1 MSAQRLFEQGYWNE
15 ASVERAVIKRLSIWV
30 GVFVVGLIATTVV
43 ALELGDVVTVETSGV
58 VPSVARQTHVWFI
71 AIDDKILLEAGNAQ
85 NPWVQDLVA
94 GGELRLVGQG
104 LGGGYSYSLNGP
116 ESHQQIR
123 DLMRAKYGWRGWW
136 ISLIIDTTESTMI
149 EIARIE
155 A

>member
-1 MSAQRLFEQGYWNE
+1 M
-15 ASVERAVIKRLSIWV
+15 
-30 GVFVVGLIATTVV
+30 VGLVATTVV
-43 ALELGDVVTVETSGV
+43 ALELGEVVMVETSGV
-58 VPSVARQTHVWFI
+58 VSSVARQTHVWFI
-71 AIDDKILLEAGNAQ
+71 EIDDKILLEAGNPQ
-85 NPWVQDLVA
+85 NSWVQDLVA
-94 GGELRLVGQG
+94 GGELRLVGQR